1 VWHYSWRGNG
11 RRGQGVLG
19 EVVDEI
25 LDVLGE
31 GRGGRE
37 RNGDSGR
44 EGLDTKGRSRAPGIS
59 TSTVSGTGVQVNGAG
74 TRRTGDGEGGV
85 EGNNGENGGG
95 GSGIRRPY
103 GTYTDGVYSRPSRP
117 MIQR

>member
-1 VWHYSWRGNG
+1 MPPFVWHYSWRGNG
-11 RRGQGVLG
+11 NWGPGVLG

-25 LDVLGE
+25 LGVLGE
-31 GRGGRE
+31 GRGRV
-37 RNGDSGR
+37 RTGDR
-44 EGLDTKGRSRAPGIS
+44 EGLDTRGRTTGVSA
-59 TSTVSGTGVQVNGAG
+59 STVTGSGVQVNGG
-74 TRRTGDGEGGV
+74 GNRSTGDGEDGG

-103 GTYTDGVYSRPSRP
+103 GTYTDGVYSRTSRP

>member
-31 GRGGRE
+31 GRVVGRGMGIVGGRDWIL
-37 RNGDSGR
+37 RDDL
-44 EGLDTKGRSRAPGIS
+44 GLLVFLHLR
-59 TSTVSGTGVQVNGAG
+59 
-74 TRRTGDGEGGV
+74 
-85 EGNNGENGGG
+85 
-95 GSGIRRPY
+95 
-103 GTYTDGVYSRPSRP
+103 
-117 MIQR
+117 